1 MKKIPYTKLLSLFCL
16 MFLLSTC
23 DVFENTGTG
32 IPDES
37 EKNIAGVWKIA
48 KVIRNEVDI
57 TALMDFNQFR
67 IRFNADNTY
76 TIAHYLPF
84 IVKENG
90 TWSLDDPQYPFHLN
104 LTENGSA
111 NVLTT
116 AFNYP
121 VTGGKRIIT
130 LSFSPGCQSNI
141 YTYTFEKTSEN

>member
-1 MKKIPYTKLLSLFCL
+1 MKKILYIKLLSLFCL
-16 MFLLSTC
+16 LFLLAAC
-23 DVFENTGTG
+23 DIFENNSTG
-32 IPDES
+32 IPEES
-37 EKNIAGVWKIA
+37 EKNIEGAWKIA

-57 TALMDFNQFR
+57 TALMDFSQFR
-67 IRFNADNTY
+67 IRFNADHTY

-90 TWSLDDPQYPFHLN
+90 IWSLDDPQYPFYLN
-104 LTENGSA
+104 LTEDGSA
-111 NVLTT
+111 GMLTT

-130 LSFSPGCQSNI
+130 LSLSPGCQSNI